1 MVETCPLCLG
11 ASVLSMVLRLF
22 YLGRG
27 EEESEEQL
35 ELTETVLQ
43 KPINGGALQLDQTLP
58 QLEQEFSDLPFQK
71 GFCSKDFPILM

>member
-43 KPINGGALQLDQTLP
+43 KPINGGALHYNWIK
-58 QLEQEFSDLPFQK
+58 PFLNWNKSSVIYHFRRVFAAKIFQ
-71 GFCSKDFPILM
+71 F